1 MEPECSLPHS
11 QQTATCPYSQ
21 PGKSSSCALTTP
33 WKPILILSSH
43 LCLRLPSGL
52 LPSLLPTKILSTPFL
67 SPIPATRLAQPILL
81 YLINLILFGKVSILL
96 SYSLCSILH
105 SPLTSSLLGSNI
117 FLNTLFSNTLI
128 LRSSLN
134 VRDQVSDRY
143 KTTGY
148 LYLCVIWSVCFL
160 LHINYCH
167 CYFSGPGSSVGI
179 ATGYGWTVRGSNPGG
194 GEIFRTSSDRPCDP
208 PSLLCNGYRVFPGDE
223 ERPGHYADPSP
234 PFSAV
239 VMKG

>member
-194 GEIFRTSSDRPCDP
+194 ERLSAPVQTGPGAHPASCTMGTGS
-208 PSLLCNGYRVFPGDE
+208 FPGGKV
-223 ERPGHYADPSP
+223 RPGRAADHSP
-234 PFSAV
+234 LSSAV
-239 VMKG
+239 VMEE